1 MPGGRQGLDY
11 IALRIQREP
20 LDQTDLSNGG
30 DEILKAVGNRH
41 TKQGLIGG
49 PRGYFWINPPAV
61 MKSPKLVEFISLNP

>member
-20 LDQTDLSNGG
+20 LDQTDLSNSG
-30 DEILKAVGNRH
+30 DAILKVVGNRH

-49 PRGYFWINPPAV
+49 PRGCFLD
-61 MKSPKLVEFISLNP
+61 KSSYIHEITKAYRIH